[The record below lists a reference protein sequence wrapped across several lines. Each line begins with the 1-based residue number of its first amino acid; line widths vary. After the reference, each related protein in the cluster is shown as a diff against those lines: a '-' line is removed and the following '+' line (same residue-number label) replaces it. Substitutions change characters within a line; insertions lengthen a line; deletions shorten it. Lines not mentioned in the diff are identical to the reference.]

1 MHRILAIAGLG
12 TLALAAP
19 LAAQQPAPRF
29 FVEGLAG
36 AVVPTFDIAD
46 VAEAGPA
53 FGAGLS
59 IPLGGKLTFLAD
71 VDLGTHEVKGA
82 TDVDVK
88 VNHFMGKLGYTIARS
103 SNGKLEVLVNLGAGL
118 MTFGVDGAESKSFAA
133 INAGAK
139 IYYNFSDK
147 VGLVL
152 SPQGD
157 IAFQDEADFGATTA
171 WVWPVTAGLRVRF

>member
-1 MHRILAIAGLG
+1 MRVFQISTLG
-12 TLALAAP
+12 LAAA
-19 LAAQQPAPRF
+19 LVAAAPAEAQRRASIEGRF
-29 FVEGLAG
+29 GFA
-36 AVVPTFDIAD
+36 VPTFDIAD
-46 VAEAGPA
+46 VAEAGPI

-59 IPLGGKLTFLAD
+59 IPLSGKLTFLAD

-103 SNGKLEVLVNLGAGL
+103 GNGKLEVLVNLGAGL

-157 IAFQDEADFGATTA
+157 IAFQDETDFGATTA